1 VAMTLGFIG
10 FSAVCIIGGSAIRVA
25 QIKTMPK
32 MIAVMENSPRIL
44 EALKNAPKGLRI
56 RF

>member
-1 VAMTLGFIG
+1 MTLGFIG